1 MLVLSAR
8 NEWSSFH
15 CVEVN
20 CCEIDISL
28 NFAFIKQ
35 CFFLPGKSF
44 STSQTSSYL
53 DIWDFLLKSIVIPD
67 KAILWNQVLHL

>member
-35 CFFLPGKSF
+35 CFFLLGKSF

-53 DIWDFLLKSIVIPD
+53 DI
-67 KAILWNQVLHL
+67 